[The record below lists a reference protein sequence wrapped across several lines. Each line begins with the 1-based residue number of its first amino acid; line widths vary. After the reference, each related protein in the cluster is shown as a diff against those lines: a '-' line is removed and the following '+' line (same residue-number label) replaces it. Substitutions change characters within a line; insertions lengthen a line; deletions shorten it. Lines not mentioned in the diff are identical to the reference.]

1 MVIILLKKIILN
13 ILIVFSF
20 TLCLTSCKEE
30 KPKDLTGYHSVHDK
44 WEEVVSYTY
53 YDNMDS
59 ITCEFTYYY
68 EYVEQLERGV
78 ILKVERS
85 SSYKAP
91 PPDEDRKYYGD
102 IIEYDTINFEYS
114 YFELYENGEKAN
126 LKNYRKFF
134 ICYFY
139 QVGKNNCAFVEI
151 KYSEKKKFNGYI
163 HIYVD
168 SKDYYPGQQIILE
181 IY

>member
-1 MVIILLKKIILN
+1 MFLFKKIFLN

-78 ILKVERS
+78 IFKVERS
-85 SSYKAP
+85 SSYKGLP
-91 PPDEDRKYYGD
+91 SEYDRKYVD
-102 IIEYDTINFEYS
+102 EIIEFDTINFDS
-114 YFELYENGEKAN
+114 SGFHVYENGKEVEAKKYRVFFLFDFYPTGAN
-126 LKNYRKFF
+126 NSALVELRVRGRTKFH
-134 ICYFY
+134 
-139 QVGKNNCAFVEI
+139 
-151 KYSEKKKFNGYI
+151 GYI
-163 HIYVD
+163 YAYVHT
-168 SKDYYPGQQIILE
+168 STNYPGQMIELE
-181 IY
+181 MY